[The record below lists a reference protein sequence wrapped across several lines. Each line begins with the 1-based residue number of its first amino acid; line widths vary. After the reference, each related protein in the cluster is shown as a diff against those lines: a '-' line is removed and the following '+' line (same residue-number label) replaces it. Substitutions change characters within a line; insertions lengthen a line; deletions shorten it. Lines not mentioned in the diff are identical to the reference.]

1 MSQDDIPAN
10 NNSADLPLDPKKEGL
25 METFTLVSV
34 TKDNPKGERKILNN
48 LREFNVTATIVSI
61 PPLWNNKIVAGQ
73 LVGGNTLLKLIDQNV
88 GSFKIETNNGTFSIH
103 LNDQKELAAAQSTIK
118 AINFDSAAKAFQT
131 LVNPYLSILSWKYK
145 VPLSLSNINGIDLE
159 TQIKSSKFIQ
169 PISQKVIKISIN
181 EIDFFD
187 DSLAALYSYNRE
199 MLNSTSGAYRL
210 LCIYKCF
217 SIIKMLHDNVR
228 KSAQNKN
235 LDLGNFKN
243 LTEVKID
250 DTDLNK
256 QVWPDAIGWK
266 LSRLLDDKI
275 RPLRNKIAHEF
286 DDNGDF
292 TNPDMGI
299 FAEQIRDYADAL
311 IPLMRT
317 QFEKIVDYHTKYIK

>member
-1 MSQDDIPAN
+1 MPPNN
-10 NNSADLPLDPKKEGL
+10 NNSADFPLDPKKEGL
-25 METFTLVSV
+25 METVMIVPV
-34 TKDNPKGERKILNN
+34 TKDNPRGERTTPNN
-48 LREFNVTATIVSI
+48 LREFNMMATIVSI

-73 LVGGNTLLKLIDQNV
+73 LVGGSTLLKLIDQQL
-88 GSFKIETNNGTFSIH
+88 GSYTIETHNGTFSIH
-103 LNDQKELAAAQSTIK
+103 LNEYKELAATQATIK
-118 AINFDSAAKAFQT
+118 AVDFSTAAKDFQT

-145 VPLSLSNINGIDLE
+145 VPLSLSNINGVDSE
-159 TQIKSSKFIQ
+159 TQIQSSKFIQ
-169 PISQKVIKISIN
+169 PISQKQIKISIN

-199 MLNSTSGAYRL
+199 MLNSTSGPYRL

-217 SIIKMLHDNVR
+217 SIIKLLHDNVR

-235 LDLGNFKN
+235 LDLSNFKSV
-243 LTEVKID
+243 TEVKID
-250 DTDLNK
+250 ETDLNK

-266 LSRLLDDKI
+266 LSRLLDEKI

-299 FAEQIRDYADAL
+299 FAEKIRDHSDAL
-311 IPLMRT
+311 TLLMRT
-317 QFEKIVDYHTKYIK
+317 QFEKIVYYHTKYIK